1 MVEQRLALG
10 HHNQGQD
17 HRHRL
22 ANRLAR
28 RIADASIG
36 DPWSAVRC
44 HAGNTTRVPMPC
56 KSLDSPP
63 SPRHV
68 ADQMTRKPASLQYGV
83 DDVPPTSVIIV
94 NALQYVA
101 VLAGFL
107 VFPLIM
113 TREAHVSADVADSV
127 LSWSMII
134 LAIGTTLQALPKGPI
149 GSGYLAPSV
158 MTAVYVSPSLEAVRL
173 GGLALMGGMTIFGG
187 AVEALLSRSM
197 HRLRSLLPPE
207 LAGVVILLVAI
218 GNGMVGYRYLLVP
231 GSEHADLRHWAV
243 ATITLLVTIALNV
256 WGKGIVRASC
266 ALIGMIVGYA
276 RGLPG
281 RAGAH
286 SMSWRSWPSCRRCN
300 CRAWS
305 YFAWSFE
312 PVLIAPFLIAALAN
326 TLKAAALLTAAEKF
340 ADADWV
346 RPNLKRIG
354 GGVLSD
360 GITTALSGA
369 FCVFGVNVSASSV
382 GLSEATGVASR
393 VVAYAISAIFVVMA
407 FIPGLMR
414 FFTLMPEAVIGA
426 TFIFT
431 SCAIIKGGIET
442 IASRMLDTRRT
453 LVVGLAILTGLAVE
467 AFPGFFHALP
477 TSIEPLVGSPLVL
490 GTFVGFALNA
500 VFRIGTRRR
509 AELRIDPHAIDY
521 DAIHSFMDG
530 RGGMWGARRDVIA
543 RANYAA
549 QQLIEV
555 IADTC
560 EPRGPIVL
568 SGQLQRVRPCGG
580 GALRRRS
587 AGTAGATADTRRDR
601 PREDGVRQLAGF
613 LLRHNADRSSAT
625 RRGETCIVQFQFHH

>member
-1 MVEQRLALG
+1 M
-10 HHNQGQD
+10 
-17 HRHRL
+17 
-22 ANRLAR
+22 
-28 RIADASIG
+28 
-36 DPWSAVRC
+36 
-44 HAGNTTRVPMPC
+44 
-56 KSLDSPP
+56 
-63 SPRHV
+63 
-68 ADQMTRKPASLQYGV
+68 RKPANLQYGV
-83 DDVPPTSVIIV
+83 DDIPPKSVILV

-113 TREAHVSADVADSV
+113 TREAHVSAEIADSV

-134 LAIGTTLQALPKGPI
+134 LAIGTTMQALPKGPI

-173 GGLALMGGMTIFGG
+173 GGLALMGGMTMFGG

-231 GSEHADLRHWAV
+231 GAEHADPHHWAV
-243 ATITLLVTIALNV
+243 ATITLLVTIGLNV

-276 RGLPG
+276 VAFPAGLMPHEELA
-281 RAGAH
+281 RLADLPVLQLP
-286 SMSWRSWPSCRRCN
+286 RVD
-300 CRAWS
+300 
-305 YFAWSFE
+305 YFAWSFNA
-312 PVLIAPFLIAALAN
+312 VLIAPFLIAALAN

-346 RPNLKRIG
+346 RPDMKKIG
-354 GGVLSD
+354 GGVLAD

-393 VVAYAISAIFVVMA
+393 VVAYAISGIFVVMA

-414 FFTLMPEAVIGA
+414 FFTLMPAAVIGA

-442 IASRMLDTRRT
+442 IASRMLDARRT
-453 LVVGLAILTGLAVE
+453 LVVGMAILTGLAVE
-467 AFPGFFHALP
+467 AFPGFFHAVP
-477 TSIEPLVGSPLVL
+477 ESIEPLVGSPLVL
-490 GTFVGFALNA
+490 GTFVGFGLNA
-500 VFRIGTRRR
+500 VFRFGTRRR
-509 AELRIDPHAIDY
+509 AELRIAPDAIDF
-521 DAIHSFMDG
+521 DAIHSFMEG
-530 RGGMWGARRDVIA
+530 RGGAWGARRDVVA

-549 QQLIEV
+549 QQLVEV

-560 EPRGPIVL
+560 GPRGPIVL
-568 SGQLQRVRPCGG
+568 TGSFNEFDLTLEARYAGGLLELPDRRPTPDEIAHG
-580 GALRRRS
+580 
-587 AGTAGATADTRRDR
+587 
-601 PREDGVRQLAGF
+601 EDGVRQLAGF
-613 LLRHNADRSSAT
+613 LLRHNADRSVST
-625 RRGETCIVQFQFHH
+625 RRGETCIVQFHFHH

>member
-1 MVEQRLALG
+1 MA
-10 HHNQGQD
+10 
-17 HRHRL
+17 
-22 ANRLAR
+22 
-28 RIADASIG
+28 
-36 DPWSAVRC
+36 
-44 HAGNTTRVPMPC
+44 
-56 KSLDSPP
+56 
-63 SPRHV
+63 
-68 ADQMTRKPASLQYGV
+68 RKPANLQYGV
-83 DDVPPTSVIIV
+83 DDVPPASVIGV

-113 TREAHVSADVADSV
+113 TREAHVSPAIADSV

-187 AVEALLSRSM
+187 AVEAALSRSM

-218 GNGMVGYRYLLVP
+218 GNGMVGYRYLLAP
-231 GSEHADLRHWAV
+231 GGGQSADLRHWTV
-243 ATITLLVTIALNV
+243 ALITLAITIALNV

-266 ALIGMIVGYA
+266 ALLGMIVGYLA
-276 RGLPG
+276 AIPAGLLPHDEIAQLAALPPVQLP
-281 RAGAH
+281 RVD
-286 SMSWRSWPSCRRCN
+286 
-300 CRAWS
+300 
-305 YFAWSFE
+305 YFAWSFDA
-312 PVLIAPFLIAALAN
+312 VLIAPFLIAALAN

-340 ADADWV
+340 ADADWA
-346 RPNLKRIG
+346 RPDLKRIG

-414 FFTLMPEAVIGA
+414 FFTLMPAAVIGA

-442 IASRMLDTRRT
+442 IASRMLDARRT
-453 LVVGLAILTGLAVE
+453 LVVGLATLTGLAVE
-467 AFPGFFHALP
+467 AFPVFFHAAP
-477 TSIEPLVGSPLVL
+477 ATIEPLVDSPLVL

-500 VFRIGTRRR
+500 AFRIGTRRR
-509 AELRIDPHAIDY
+509 AVLTIDPHAIDF
-521 DAIHSFMDG
+521 DAIHSFMEG
-530 RGGMWGARRDVIA
+530 RGGLWGARRDVIT
-543 RANYAA
+543 RATYAA
-549 QQLIEV
+549 LQLVEA
-555 IADTC
+555 IAENC
-560 EPRGPIVL
+560 EPRGPIAL
-568 SGQLQRVRPCGG
+568 SGSFDEFDLGVEARYSGNLLELPERRPTPDEVRD
-580 GALRRRS
+580 S
-587 AGTAGATADTRRDR
+587 D
-601 PREDGVRQLAGF
+601 DGVRLLAGF
-613 LLRHNADRSSAT
+613 LLRHNADRASVS
-625 RRGETCIVQFQFHH
+625 RRGDACIVHFQFHH